1 MKNNEKLSLA
11 EWVIKEAIKNGA
23 DEVSVDIS
31 SGRGVEVEFREKK
44 LDKLQEATTNALSL
58 KVYADKKFSVYS
70 TNDLKK
76 DTLTGFVKEAVA
88 GTKYLSQDEFRK
100 LPDPK
105 YYPQTTKDD
114 LKIKDPGFEKID
126 TSERIRIASE
136 IEKAALET
144 SDQIISASAGYSD
157 GSYSGVLVN
166 SNGFAGEYTE
176 TVFSAGAEVTVKDQE
191 GGRPE
196 DWMYCSVRFFNE
208 LPPTDFL
215 GVTAAK
221 RALQKIGQKKI
232 KSGKYTMLVEN
243 RAAGRLIGVLR
254 GAMTARSIQQKASF
268 LDGMLDKKIASEK
281 LTVID
286 DPFLKKGLN
295 SRFFDGEGLAAV
307 RRVMINNGVLKNY
320 FVDNYYGR
328 KIGMDLTTASPANVL
343 YEKGSRSFDEI
354 VKDIKHGIIVNGF
367 IGGNSNSTTGD
378 FSFGIV
384 GQLVENG
391 EIIHPVNEMNLSGNA
406 KDFFMALEEMGNDPY
421 PYSSNMIPSMLFTEA
436 SFSGL

>member
-1 MKNNEKLSLA
+1 MKNNEKLGLA
-11 EWVIKEAIKNGA
+11 EWVIKEALKNGA

-31 SGRGVEVEFREKK
+31 SGRGVEVEFRDKK
-44 LDKLQEATTNALSL
+44 LDKLQEATTNSLSL
-58 KVYADKKFSVYS
+58 KVYADQKFSVYS

-105 YYPQTTKDD
+105 YYPKAIEGD

-136 IEKAALET
+136 IEKAALEV
-144 SDQIISASAGYSD
+144 SDQIISVSAGYSD
-157 GSYSGVLVN
+157 GSYGGVLVN
-166 SNGFAGEYTE
+166 SNGFSGEYSE

-191 GGRPE
+191 SGRPA
-196 DWMYCSVRFFNE
+196 DWMYSSVRFFNE
-208 LPPTDFL
+208 LPSTEFL

-221 RALQKIGQKKI
+221 RALQKIGQRKI

-268 LDGMLDKKIASEK
+268 LDGMLEKQIASEK

-286 DPFLKKGLN
+286 DPFIEKGLN
-295 SRFFDGEGLAAV
+295 SRFFDSEGLAA
-307 RRVMINNGVLKNY
+307 RKRVMIDKGVLKNF

-328 KIGMDLTTASPANVL
+328 KVGMELTTSSPSNVL
-343 YEKGSRSFDEI
+343 YGNGSRSFDEL
-354 VKDIKHGIIVNGF
+354 VRDIKHGIIVNGF

-384 GQLVENG
+384 GLLVENG
-391 EIIHPVNEMNLSGNA
+391 EIVHPVNEMNLSGNA
-406 KDFFMALEEMGNDPY
+406 KEFFATLEEMGNDPY
-421 PYSSNMIPSMLFTEA
+421 PYSSNKIPSMLFTEA
-436 SFSGL
+436 SFSGI